1 MLPKKGNLLLAPS
14 GDHPWTALL
23 LLLAGVT
30 LLALQDS
37 LIKFIADS
45 SSFWQ
50 IQTLRSAGNMTL
62 IISLAMLSGGFHLI
76 YPRRQLAVAA
86 RSLVMV
92 ACMFCFFSASPFLS
106 VTQMAAGLY
115 TYPLFVSLLAAP
127 LLGETVGKWRV
138 GALIIGALGAFF
150 ILSPMAENFSL
161 TQLLPIVAGFFYACN
176 IIILRRYC
184 REETPLALT
193 FATGMMFFISGIAGS
208 LTLTIAPLSTS
219 LQTTMPFVAIG
230 WPAISLAV
238 VGFAALCSVLNLFG
252 NLGLT
257 RAYQTA
263 DSSWLAPL
271 DFSYLLFAAIWGK
284 VIFGYWPTA
293 NGWVGMILI
302 TSAGIIT
309 AWREHRQKSK
319 TEPAKTD
326 GLRPLSERAL
336 HD

>member
-1 MLPKKGNLLLAPS
+1 MPSKKTNILLAPS
-14 GDHPWTALL
+14 GDHPFTALL

-37 LIKFIADS
+37 LIKFISDS
-45 SSFWQ
+45 TSFWQ

-62 IISLAMLSGGFHLI
+62 IICIAFLSGGVQLI
-76 YPRRQLAVAA
+76 YPKRRLAVAA

-92 ACMFCFFSASPFLS
+92 FCMFCFFSASPFLS
-106 VTQMAAGLY
+106 VAQMAAGLY

-127 LLGETVGKWRV
+127 LLGEAVGKWRIS
-138 GALIIGALGAFF
+138 ALIIGATGALFM
-150 ILSPMAENFSL
+150 LNPLAENFSL
-161 TQLLPIVAGFFYACN
+161 AQALPIAAGFFYACN

-184 REETPLALT
+184 RGETPLALT
-193 FATGMMFFISGIAGS
+193 FANGVMFFLSGLAGS
-208 LTLTIAPLSTS
+208 VILSIAPLSPE
-219 LQTTMPFVAIG
+219 LQTNIPFVAIG
-230 WPAISLAV
+230 WPEIGMSV
-238 VGFAALCSVLNLFG
+238 FGFAALCSVLNLFG

-284 VIFGYWPTA
+284 VIFDSWPTA
-293 NGWVGMILI
+293 SGWLGMLLI
-302 TSAGIIT
+302 TSAGMIT

-319 TEPAKTD
+319 TKPARTAAI
-326 GLRPLSERAL
+326 RS
-336 HD
+336 